1 MIMTFRQF
9 VIKNVTRNKRLYAAY
24 FLSSTVAVMVFFTFA
39 MFAFHPAFSSGD
51 INEDALFGM
60 AVAGVIIYVFSFFF
74 VLYSMGAFL
83 QSRKKEFGLLMTQGM
98 SMRQVRFMVFLEN
111 IILGIFATVA
121 GVLLGTLFAKLI
133 LLIAENVLII
143 EETLY
148 FYFPTYAILLTF
160 GSFIVLFLVIS
171 IFVPFILRS
180 KKIIE
185 LIKSDKAPKQEPKPS
200 IILTIL
206 SLLLLISSYS
216 IAVYVFVI
224 IVIRVILWYW
234 CYYFVSTLY
243 NHCDFRHLLFLNSII
258 CFFNSLFKEKKNY
271 ILE

>member
-1 MIMTFRQF
+1 MNSLLT
-9 VIKNVTRNKRLYAAY
+9 
-24 FLSSTVAVMVFFTFA
+24 
-39 MFAFHPAFSSGD
+39 AFYTLTLH
-51 INEDALFGM
+51 DALP
-60 AVAGVIIYVFSFFF
+60 I
-74 VLYSMGAFL
+74 
-83 QSRKKEFGLLMTQGM
+83 
-98 SMRQVRFMVFLEN
+98 
-111 IILGIFATVA
+111 
-121 GVLLGTLFAKLI
+121 LI

-185 LIKSDKAPKQEPKPS
+185 LIKLDKAPKQEPKPS
-200 IILTIL
+200 IILTL
-206 SLLLLISSYS
+206 LYLLLLFSFFLIS
-216 IAVYVFVI
+216 VYVFVI